1 MQTTTRG
8 VERRLLWIAFL
19 TIATLLMTGVFACAV
34 PFAALAALA
43 ALDTERRDGL
53 LLVGA
58 VWLANQ
64 VYGFAVLGY
73 PHEAQAYYWGLTMG
87 IGAVI
92 AYYAARAAVAYV
104 KPMGALVAVLV
115 ALPVAFLAYEAAI
128 YVGSLVLTNGEGAF
142 NTDVVAYVSLV
153 EVVAFLALLIVHR
166 LAVVVGL
173 VEPNAI
179 DGNRVSLHFKLR
191 GRPAAMKITRSAAAA
206 TA

>member
-1 MQTTTRG
+1 MQSSASG
-8 VERRLLWIAFL
+8 AERRLLWIGFL
-19 TIATLLMTGVFACAV
+19 TVATLLITGVFACAV

-43 ALDTERRDGL
+43 AFDTERRDGL
-53 LLVGA
+53 LLIGA

-64 VYGFAVLGY
+64 IYGFTVLGY

-92 AYYAARAAVAYV
+92 AYYAARGVVAYV
-104 KPMGALVAVLV
+104 KPMGALVAVLS

-142 NTDVVAYVSLV
+142 NTDVVAYVTLV

-166 LAVVVGL
+166 LAVAVGW

-179 DGNRVSLHFKLR
+179 EGN
-191 GRPAAMKITRSAAAA
+191 A
-206 TA
+206 